1 MLFLSWK
8 PFPQPSFVPVPATT
22 CPDCLAPDNAG
33 PAASAV
39 TYQAK
44 WPAIASLA
52 LGVFGLV
59 TAEFLPASLLTAM
72 AADLHISDGAAGQ
85 AVTATALVGAV
96 AAPAVPLLT
105 RRFDRKPVMLGLTVL
120 LVISNVM
127 AATAQS
133 MPVLLAARVL
143 LGMALGGFWSMAGA
157 LAMRLAPEQLFA
169 RAMSV
174 ILTGVSVATVCAAP
188 IGAWMGEL
196 WGWRSAFMAAGVV
209 SVITL
214 AAQLVT
220 LPTLPPRD
228 NPSLRVLGELL
239 TRPNVR
245 MAMLAVLLVISGHFA
260 GFTYIRPLMEQV
272 THLSVG
278 AISAILLGYGI
289 GGFFGN
295 FAGGA
300 IAGRSERH
308 AIVSGG
314 ALIALLAA
322 GLLVAGSSVVVT
334 AVAVALWGFA
344 FGAFPVGFQT
354 WIVRAAPDQAEGAG
368 GLLVAA
374 FQIAIASGA
383 IGGGLLVDHIGALG
397 GPSFALAAL
406 TLGTLL
412 TLRYGPRPVRA

>member
-1 MLFLSWK
+1 MSSSC
-8 PFPQPSFVPVPATT
+8 Q
-22 CPDCLAPDNAG
+22 DCITADARAFASP
-33 PAASAV
+33 PASAPE
-39 TYQAK
+39 AH

-72 AADLHISDGAAGQ
+72 AADLGVSDGAAGQ
-85 AVTATALVGAV
+85 TVTATALVGAV
-96 AAPAVPLLT
+96 AAPSIPLLT
-105 RRFDRKPVMLGLTVL
+105 RRFDRKTVMLWLTLL
-120 LVISNVM
+120 LVVSNAL
-127 AATAQS
+127 AATAS
-133 MPVLLAARVL
+133 SLPALLTARVL
-143 LGMALGGFWSMAGA
+143 LGIALGGFWSMAAA
-157 LAMRLAPEQLFA
+157 LALRLVPDSMFA
-169 RAMSV
+169 RAMSI

-196 WGWRSAFMAAGVV
+196 WGWRSAFVAAGAV
-209 SVITL
+209 SVFTL
-214 AAQLVT
+214 AAQLLT
-220 LPTLPPRD
+220 MPSLPPRD
-228 NPSLRVLGELL
+228 HTSLRVLGELL
-239 TRPNVR
+239 GRADVR
-245 MAMLAVLLVISGHFA
+245 VALLAVLLVISGHFA

-295 FAGGA
+295 LAGGF

-308 AIVSGG
+308 GIVFGG
-314 ALIALLAA
+314 TLIAVLAVS
-322 GLLVAGSSVVVT
+322 LLVAGSSGVVT
-334 AVAVALWGFA
+334 AVAVVLWGFA

-354 WIVRAAPDQAEGAG
+354 WIVRVAPDQAEGAG

-383 IGGGLLVDHIGALG
+383 VGGGLLVDHLGALG
-397 GPSFALAAL
+397 APGFAAAAL

-412 TLRYGPRPVRA
+412 TLRYGPRPARAVQGEDHVR